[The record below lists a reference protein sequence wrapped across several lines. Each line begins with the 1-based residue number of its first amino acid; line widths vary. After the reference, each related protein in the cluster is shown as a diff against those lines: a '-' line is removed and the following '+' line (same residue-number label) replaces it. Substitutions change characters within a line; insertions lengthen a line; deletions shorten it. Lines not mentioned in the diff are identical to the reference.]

1 MQFVFGGTGLGGGGR
16 GVRKVHYGLCEH
28 GKFITLQIS
37 FCIVRLPYFVIFIT
51 FTFFLPFYF
60 RDGGGAALLRHRNRA
75 ATTVFMCEQKPNP
88 I

>member
-1 MQFVFGGTGLGGGGR
+1 MGG

-37 FCIVRLPYFVIFIT
+37 FCIVRLPYFVTFIT
-51 FTFFLPFYF
+51 FTFFYLFTLEMGAVHLCFVTEIAPPQQFLCVNRSPIRYDI
-60 RDGGGAALLRHRNRA
+60 RGGAKA
-75 ATTVFMCEQKPNP
+75 